1 MDAKQQT
8 NLDPRRLPGG
18 STVTSGNANY
28 YNTGKVLIGV
38 AYKKPLP
45 ALTREGEFMQ
55 AVLLGE
61 RPAQYWSTWRYA
73 GLVATTLLAVIA
85 LSMIVQAVVG

>member
-1 MDAKQQT
+1 
-8 NLDPRRLPGG
+8 
-18 STVTSGNANY
+18 
-28 YNTGKVLIGV
+28 
-38 AYKKPLP
+38 
-45 ALTREGEFMQ
+45 MQ

-85 LSMIVQAVVG
+85 LSMIVRAVVG

>member
-8 NLDPRRLPGG
+8 NLDPRRLSGG
-18 STVTSGNANY
+18 LTVTPGNVY

-38 AYKKPLP
+38 AYEKPLP
-45 ALTREGEFMQ
+45 TLTREGEFMQ

-61 RPAQYWSTWRYA
+61 RPARYWSTWRYA

-85 LSMIVQAVVG
+85 LSMIVRAVVG